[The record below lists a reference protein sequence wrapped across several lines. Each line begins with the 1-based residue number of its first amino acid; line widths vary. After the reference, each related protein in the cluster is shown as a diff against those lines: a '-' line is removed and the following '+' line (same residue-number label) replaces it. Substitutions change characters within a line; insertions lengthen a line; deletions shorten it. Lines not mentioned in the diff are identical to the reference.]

1 MGSKGLTGPRGG
13 RYDDDAMN
21 EARTQ
26 LAQILN
32 DRGISI
38 RQLAR
43 MLGTSE
49 RHVSDLVWGLRGER
63 SRQKWGARIIQL
75 LGLQMTPEELF
86 QEVGDDVTL
95 AGPRR

>member
-1 MGSKGLTGPRGG
+1 MSGAG
-13 RYDDDAMN
+13 
-21 EARTQ
+21 TQ
-26 LAQILN
+26 LAQILR

-63 SRQKWGARIIQL
+63 SRRKWGQRIIQL
-75 LGLQMTPEELF
+75 LGLEMTPDELF
-86 QEVGDDVTL
+86 REVRDGVAV
-95 AGPRR
+95 AGPER

>member
-1 MGSKGLTGPRGG
+1 MSRAGTW
-13 RYDDDAMN
+13 
-21 EARTQ
+21 

-32 DRGISI
+32 ERGISI

-49 RHVSDLVWGLRGER
+49 RHVSDLVWGLRGGR
-63 SRQKWGARIIQL
+63 SRREWGMRIIQL

-86 QEVGDDVTL
+86 EEVRDDVAV
-95 AGPRR
+95 AGPDR